1 MDILKDPN
9 AWVAISFLLF
19 FLLLGAKIF
28 PALLG
33 ALDKRAAGIKA
44 EIEEA
49 NRLRREAE
57 TMLEDAKAKREA
69 ALAEAEAMVANAKNE
84 AARLA
89 REAEVD
95 LAAAT
100 ARREKQATDRIAAAE
115 AQALADVR
123 RAAADA
129 AITAAREVIAKG
141 LGAQHTAL
149 IEDAIGQLPSRM
161 RAA

>member
-1 MDILKDPN
+1 MLMDPTF
-9 AWVAISFLLF
+9 WVAVSFVLF
-19 FLLLGAKIF
+19 FLLLGAKVV

-33 ALDKRAAGIKA
+33 ALDGRAAKIKA
-44 EIEEA
+44 EIDEA
-49 NRLRREAE
+49 QRLRQEAE
-57 TMLEDAKAKREA
+57 AMLADAKAKREA
-69 ALAEAEAMVANAKNE
+69 ALAEAEAMVANAKQE

-89 REAEVD
+89 KEAEVE

-100 ARREKQATDRIAAAE
+100 ARREKQAQDRIAAAE
-115 AQALADVR
+115 AQAVADVR
-123 RAAADA
+123 AAAADA

-141 LGAQHTAL
+141 LGAQHTTL

>member
-1 MDILKDPN
+1 MDFPQDPN
-9 AWVAISFLLF
+9 AWVGISFLLF
-19 FLLLGAKIF
+19 FVLLGAKIF

-33 ALDKRAAGIKA
+33 ALDNRAKRIKA
-44 EIEEA
+44 EIDEA
-49 NRLRREAE
+49 NRLRNEAE
-57 TMLEDAKAKREA
+57 TMLAEAKAKREA
-69 ALAEAEAMVANAKNE
+69 ALAEAEAMVAHAKEE

-89 REAEVD
+89 REAEVE

-141 LGAQHTAL
+141 LGAQHTTL
-149 IEDAIGQLPSRM
+149 IEDAIAQLPARM